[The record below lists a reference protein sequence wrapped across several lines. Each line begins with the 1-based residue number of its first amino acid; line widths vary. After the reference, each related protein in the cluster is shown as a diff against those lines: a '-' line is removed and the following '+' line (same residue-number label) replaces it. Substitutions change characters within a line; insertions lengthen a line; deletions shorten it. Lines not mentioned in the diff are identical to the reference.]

1 MAEMTASEAIRILTE
16 LAHHLTQ
23 VKRGGSSLDLGEIA
37 ALIQKQHQWIRNL
50 QADKETLNEQ
60 VKQQAQ
66 DIAAANARVA
76 ELEKTNQE
84 QTSKMIFMETIFR
97 MPHNVATGTGIS
109 FKIATMQEFNR
120 AEMYK
125 ERAEQAEAQ
134 CVKLKEENSKLAS
147 AAIEQPPYKND
158 LLAQNKRIQTAINQY
173 VIGNIELL
181 DAMKAAL
188 EDKED
193 GPTGHHEGGVGY
205 NPLGVFCGECNL
217 ADCRGCVNENKT
229 SLEDA

>member
-1 MAEMTASEAIRILTE
+1 MMCEHEFESLRTADGSFCMTACRKCMKST
-16 LAHHLTQ
+16 
-23 VKRGGSSLDLGEIA
+23 GEI
-37 ALIQKQHQWIRNL
+37 
-50 QADKETLNEQ
+50 ETFCKAENR
-60 VKQQAQ
+60 
-66 DIAAANARVA
+66 IAAANARVA

-125 ERAEQAEAQ
+125 ERAEQAEANFDDAKDKIAMMGAEIVRLSEAKEQAEAQ
-134 CVKLKEENSKLAS
+134 CAELKQANSSLAS

-158 LLAQNKRIQTAINQY
+158 LLAQNKRMQTAINRY

-188 EDKED
+188 EEK
-193 GPTGHHEGGVGY
+193 P
-205 NPLGVFCGECNL
+205 
-217 ADCRGCVNENKT
+217 
-229 SLEDA
+229 